1 MNVYLLTLLLAA
13 GIALATA
20 IALEAYSHKM
30 HVPGVFR
37 VDRGTGERPCWGG
50 IAIFASFAITPF
62 VASALS
68 SKASEFFSPKSGDFL
83 GFLAA
88 AALIFAVGIVD
99 DWKALGYK
107 PKLLAQVVAASAV
120 YAAGYSIDKVA
131 LPWGP
136 EIGLHFMAPVVT
148 VLWIVFFTNAINLI
162 DGRDGVAS
170 GVAVLAAVPLAYIAA
185 DSHHPT
191 VAIFLVAV
199 AGAGLGFIPFNL
211 PPATSYLGDSGALL
225 IGFVLGSMSIRA
237 ATGVT
242 EAFFFAVPIVAL
254 GFPILDTVLAALRR
268 ALDRRHP
275 FGRDVDHIHNRLERA
290 GFGPRGLLLV
300 IYGMSLLFSGA
311 AIALHG
317 LNIVGVELGI
327 LFGFAVV
334 LTLLLA
340 RLGYLVTLWD
350 SHSIVWV
357 RKRLTF
363 QSDEEG
369 ELLKSEGERQSLE
382 RGDSKQQLD

>member
-20 IALEAYSHKM
+20 IALEAYSHRM
-30 HVPGVFR
+30 RVPGVFR
-37 VDRGTGERPCWGG
+37 VDRGAGEKPCWGG
-50 IAIFASFAITPF
+50 VAVFVAFAVTPF

-88 AALIFAVGIVD
+88 AALIFGVGLVD

-107 PKLLAQVVAASAV
+107 PKLVVQVVAASAV
-120 YAAGYSIDKVA
+120 YAAGYSIDRLA
-131 LPWGP
+131 MPWGP
-136 EIGLHFMAPVVT
+136 EIALGFMAPVLT

-185 DSHHPT
+185 DSQHPT
-191 VAIFLVAV
+191 VAIFLVAI

-225 IGFVLGSMSIRA
+225 IGFLLGSLSIRA

-242 EAFFFAVPIVAL
+242 EAFFFAVPVVAL

-268 ALDRRHP
+268 ALDRKHP
-275 FGRDVDHIHNRLERA
+275 FSRDADHIHNRLENA
-290 GFGPRGLLLV
+290 GFGPRGLLIV
-300 IYGMSLLFSGA
+300 VYGISMLFSGA
-311 AIALHG
+311 AIAMHG
-317 LNIVGVELGI
+317 LDIFVVELAI
-327 LFGFAVV
+327 LLGFAAV
-334 LTLLLA
+334 LTLVLA
-340 RLGYLVTLWD
+340 KLGYLLTLWN
-350 SHSIVWV
+350 SHSIVWL
-357 RKRLTF
+357 RRRLTF
-363 QSDEEG
+363 QADRDNKP
-369 ELLKSEGERQSLE
+369 LDPDDFRQQ
-382 RGDSKQQLD
+382 G

>member
-1 MNVYLLTLLLAA
+1 VNVYLLTLLLAA

-20 IALEAYSHKM
+20 IALEAYSHRM
-30 HVPGVFR
+30 RVPGVFR
-37 VDRGTGERPCWGG
+37 VDRGAGERPCWGG
-50 IAIFASFAITPF
+50 VAVFVSFAVTPF

-88 AALIFAVGIVD
+88 AALIFAVGLVD

-107 PKLLAQVVAASAV
+107 PKLLVQVVAASAV
-120 YAAGYSIDKVA
+120 YVAGYSIDRLA
-131 LPWGP
+131 FPWGP
-136 EIGLHFMAPVVT
+136 EIALGFMAPVLT

-185 DSHHPT
+185 DSQHPT
-191 VAIFLVAV
+191 VAIFLVAI

-225 IGFVLGSMSIRA
+225 IGFLLGSLSIRA

-242 EAFFFAVPIVAL
+242 EAFFFAVPVVAL
-254 GFPILDTVLAALRR
+254 GFPILDTVLAAVRR
-268 ALDRRHP
+268 ALDRKHP
-275 FGRDVDHIHNRLERA
+275 FGRDADHIHNRLENV

-300 IYGMSLLFSGA
+300 IYGMSMLFSGA
-311 AIALHG
+311 AIAMHG
-317 LNIVGVELGI
+317 LDIFVVELGI
-327 LFGFAVV
+327 LLGFAAV
-334 LTLLLA
+334 LALVLA
-340 RLGYLVTLWD
+340 KLGYLLTLWN
-350 SHSIVWV
+350 SHSIVWL

-363 QSDEEG
+363 QSEQKPEPLD
-369 ELLKSEGERQSLE
+369 S
-382 RGDSKQQLD
+382 GDSTQRN

>member
-13 GIALATA
+13 GIALTTA
-20 IALEAYSHKM
+20 ITLEVYSHRM
-30 HVPGVFR
+30 RVPGVFR
-37 VDRGTGERPCWGG
+37 VDHGAGERPCWGG
-50 IAIFASFAITPF
+50 VAVFVAFAVTPF

-88 AALIFAVGIVD
+88 AALIFAVGLVD
-99 DWKALGYK
+99 DWRALGYK
-107 PKLLAQVVAASAV
+107 PKLAVQVVAASAV
-120 YAAGYSIDKVA
+120 YAAGYSIDKIA

-136 EIGLHFMAPVVT
+136 EITLGFMAPVLT

-185 DSHHPT
+185 DSQHPT
-191 VAIFLVAV
+191 VAIFLVAI

-225 IGFVLGSMSIRA
+225 IGFLLGSLSIRA

-242 EAFFFAVPIVAL
+242 EAFFFAVPVVAL

-268 ALDRRHP
+268 ALDRKHP
-275 FGRDVDHIHNRLERA
+275 FGRDADHIHNRLENA
-290 GFGPRGLLLV
+290 GFGPRGLLIV
-300 IYGMSLLFSGA
+300 IYGISMLFSGA
-311 AIALHG
+311 AIVMHG
-317 LNIVGVELGI
+317 LEIFVVELGI
-327 LFGFAVV
+327 LLGFAAV
-334 LTLLLA
+334 LTLVLA
-340 RLGYLVTLWD
+340 KLGYLVTLWN
-350 SHSIVWV
+350 SHSIVWL
-357 RKRLTF
+357 RRRLTF
-363 QSDEEG
+363 QSEG
-369 ELLKSEGERQSLE
+369 EAKPLDS
-382 RGDSKQQLD
+382 GDSTQRN

>member
-20 IALEAYSHKM
+20 VALEAYSHRM
-30 HVPGVFR
+30 RVPGVFR
-37 VDRGTGERPCWGG
+37 VDRGAGERPCWGG
-50 IAIFASFAITPF
+50 VAVFVAFAVTPF

-68 SKASEFFSPKSGDFL
+68 AKASEFFSPKSGEFL

-88 AALIFAVGIVD
+88 AALIFAVGLVD

-107 PKLLAQVVAASAV
+107 PKLVVQVVAASAV
-120 YAAGYSIDKVA
+120 YAAGYSIDKLA
-131 LPWGP
+131 MPWGA
-136 EIGLHFMAPVVT
+136 EITLGFMAPVLT

-162 DGRDGVAS
+162 DGRDGAAT

-191 VAIFLVAV
+191 VAIFLVAI

-211 PPATSYLGDSGALL
+211 PPANSYLGDSGALL
-225 IGFVLGSMSIRA
+225 IGFLLGSLSIRA

-242 EAFFFAVPIVAL
+242 EAFFFAVPVIAF

-268 ALDRRHP
+268 ALDRKHP
-275 FGRDVDHIHNRLERA
+275 FGRDADHIHNRLENA

-300 IYGMSLLFSGA
+300 IYGMSMLFSGA
-311 AIALHG
+311 AIVMHG
-317 LNIVGVELGI
+317 IEVFLVEAAI
-327 LFGFAVV
+327 MVGFAAV
-334 LTLLLA
+334 LALVLA
-340 RLGYLVTLWD
+340 KLGYLVTLWN
-350 SHSIVWV
+350 SHSIVWL
-357 RKRLTF
+357 RRRLTF
-363 QSDEEG
+363 ESE
-369 ELLKSEGERQSLE
+369 SEGKPLDS
-382 RGDSKQQLD
+382 GDSTQRS

>member
-1 MNVYLLTLLLAA
+1 LLTLLLAA

-20 IALEAYSHKM
+20 IALEAYSHRM
-30 HVPGVFR
+30 RVPGVFR
-37 VDRGTGERPCWGG
+37 VDRGAGEKPCWGG
-50 IAIFASFAITPF
+50 VAVFVAFAVTPF

-88 AALIFAVGIVD
+88 AALIFGVGLVD

-107 PKLLAQVVAASAV
+107 PKLVVQVVAASAV
-120 YAAGYSIDKVA
+120 YAAGYSIDRLA
-131 LPWGP
+131 MPWGP
-136 EIGLHFMAPVVT
+136 EIALGFMAPVLT

-185 DSHHPT
+185 DSQHPT
-191 VAIFLVAV
+191 VAIFLVAI

-225 IGFVLGSMSIRA
+225 IGFLLGSLSIRA

-242 EAFFFAVPIVAL
+242 EAFFFAVPVVAL

-268 ALDRRHP
+268 ALDRKHP
-275 FGRDVDHIHNRLERA
+275 FSRDADHIHNRLENA
-290 GFGPRGLLLV
+290 GFGPRGLLIV
-300 IYGMSLLFSGA
+300 VYGISMLFSGA
-311 AIALHG
+311 AIAMHG
-317 LNIVGVELGI
+317 LDIFVVELAI
-327 LFGFAVV
+327 LLGFAAV
-334 LTLLLA
+334 LTLVLA
-340 RLGYLVTLWD
+340 KLGYLLTLWN
-350 SHSIVWV
+350 SHSIVWL
-357 RKRLTF
+357 RRRLTF
-363 QSDEEG
+363 QADRDNKP
-369 ELLKSEGERQSLE
+369 LDPDDFRQQ
-382 RGDSKQQLD
+382 G

>member
-20 IALEAYSHKM
+20 IALEAYSHRM
-30 HVPGVFR
+30 RVPGVFR
-37 VDRGTGERPCWGG
+37 VDRGAGEKPCWGG
-50 IAIFASFAITPF
+50 VAVFVAFAVTPF

-68 SKASEFFSPKSGDFL
+68 SKASEFFSPKSGDFM

-88 AALIFAVGIVD
+88 AALIFGVGLVD

-107 PKLLAQVVAASAV
+107 PKLVVQVVAASAV
-120 YAAGYSIDKVA
+120 YAAGYSIDRLA
-131 LPWGP
+131 MPWGP
-136 EIGLHFMAPVVT
+136 EIALGFMAPVLT

-185 DSHHPT
+185 DSQHPT
-191 VAIFLVAV
+191 VAIFLVAI

-225 IGFVLGSMSIRA
+225 IGFLLGSLSIRA

-242 EAFFFAVPIVAL
+242 EAFFFAVPVVAL

-268 ALDRRHP
+268 ALDRKHP
-275 FGRDVDHIHNRLERA
+275 FSRDADHIHNRLENA
-290 GFGPRGLLLV
+290 GFGPRGLLIV
-300 IYGMSLLFSGA
+300 VYGISMLFSGA
-311 AIALHG
+311 AIAMHG
-317 LNIVGVELGI
+317 LDIFVVELAI
-327 LFGFAVV
+327 LLGFAAV
-334 LTLLLA
+334 LTLVLA
-340 RLGYLVTLWD
+340 KLGYLLTLWN
-350 SHSIVWV
+350 SHSIVWL
-357 RKRLTF
+357 RRRLTF
-363 QSDEEG
+363 QADRDNKP
-369 ELLKSEGERQSLE
+369 LDPDDFRQQ
-382 RGDSKQQLD
+382 G